1 MNRIKRLP
9 RFLKAALPTLLVLI
23 ALTGVTVVRS
33 GSRDAFAGAEIV
45 GNPQGSTV
53 RALVG
58 KNDGSVQRV
67 VYVAQA
73 AYTMSDTTPV
83 AGQAQCFPGYTL
95 HKAQVV
101 LVGTMSGTAP
111 TLAVKWQN
119 SIDGGTTWTDV
130 GTWTTINATVT
141 PASQSQTVADVSNNT
156 TAVSYGDCWRAT
168 YTFGG
173 TGTVVANIGIAGYEK

>member
-1 MNRIKRLP
+1 MTNHTD
-9 RFLKAALPTLLVLI
+9 AAGDQGRVPVLLVL
-23 ALTGVTVVRS
+23 LTLAGWTMLHP
-33 GSRDAFAGAEIV
+33 GGRDAFAGAEIV
-45 GNPQGSTV
+45 GNPNGSTV

-67 VYVAQA
+67 VYVSQA
-73 AYTMSDTTPV
+73 AYTMADTTPV
-83 AGQAQCFPGYTL
+83 ASQAQCFPGYTL

-101 LVGTMSGTAP
+101 LSGTMSGTAP

-173 TGTVVANIGIAGYEK
+173 TGTVTANIGIVGYEK

>member
-1 MNRIKRLP
+1 MKRIKRVP
-9 RFLKAALPTLLVLI
+9 RVIKAVFPTFLVIATLMVYSLLHGGPSNAL
-23 ALTGVTVVRS
+23 
-33 GSRDAFAGAEIV
+33 AGAEIV
-45 GNPQGSTV
+45 GNPHGASV
-53 RALVG
+53 RALIG
-58 KNDGSVQRV
+58 RNDGSVQRV
-67 VYVAQA
+67 VYVPQA

-83 AGQAQCFPGYTL
+83 ASQAQCFPGFTL

-101 LVGTMSGTAP
+101 LVGTMAGTAP

-141 PASQSQTVADVSNNT
+141 PASQSQTVADVYNAS

-173 TGTVVANIGIAGYEK
+173 TGTVVANIGIVGYEK